1 MLCWGKNSYLVT
13 AAIANFPRVLP
24 ALCGRLI
31 GKFGQKFFLST
42 VSIVDVRFRRSLH
55 VLGRTADLSKIVSA
69 ATSLPKRSPGPQEL
83 LRAVPTQVD
92 SEIEMTM

>member
-1 MLCWGKNSYLVT
+1 VLYWGELLYLII

-31 GKFGQKFFLST
+31 SKLGQEFLLST
-42 VSIVDVRFRRSLH
+42 FSIVDVRFRRTLH
-55 VLGRTADLSKIVSA
+55 ALSRVVNLFKIVSA
-69 ATSLPKRSPGPQEL
+69 ATSLPKRSPGPKEL

-92 SEIEMTM
+92 SEIEMAM

>member
-1 MLCWGKNSYLVT
+1 MLYWGELLYLII

-31 GKFGQKFFLST
+31 SKLGQEFLLSIF
-42 VSIVDVRFRRSLH
+42 SIVDVRFRRTLH
-55 VLGRTADLSKIVSA
+55 ALSRAANLSKFVFA
-69 ATSLPKRSPGPQEL
+69 ATSLPKRSPGPKEL

-92 SEIEMTM
+92 SEIEMAM